1 MTVYWAQHAV
11 LPDGLAAGVRIETDA
26 GHITAVIPDTQPQG
40 VTLAG
45 LVLPGLANGHSHA
58 FHRALRG
65 TTHADGGTFWSWRER
80 MYAVAAT
87 LTPASYRALATA
99 VFAEMV
105 LAGYTVVGEFHYVRG
120 TEQAVLE
127 AAAAAGIRITL
138 LDALYL
144 EGGVGLPLADEQRGF
159 SDGSVEA
166 WQHRRSALAGSATA
180 LVGAAIHSVRAVT
193 PSAIAEVAA
202 LDLPV
207 VHAHVSEQPAEN
219 EQALAAWG
227 ATPVEL
233 LGAVLGPR
241 FTAVHATHLTDPDVA
256 ALGGT
261 FACFCPTTE
270 RDLADGIGPARALA
284 DAGARLT
291 LGSDQN
297 AVIDPFEE
305 LRGLE
310 MNERLRSGE
319 RGRFTPAELLAAATT
334 NGYASLGWA
343 SDGLAVGGLAD
354 FVAVST
360 TTVRTAG
367 SALEQLW
374 LSATAADVTDVVV
387 HGERVVTAGT
397 HRLGDVA
404 ALLQTAIEGTRA

>member
-1 MTVYWAQHAV
+1 MTTYWAQHAV
-11 LPDGLAAGVRIETDA
+11 LPDGIAADVRIETDA
-26 GHITAVIPDTQPQG
+26 GQITAIIPDTQPEG
-40 VTLAG
+40 ITLAG

-87 LTPASYRALATA
+87 LTPDSYRALATA

-120 TEQAVLE
+120 TEQAVLD

-144 EGGVGLPLADEQRGF
+144 EGGVGVPLAAEQQRF
-159 SDGSVEA
+159 SDGSVES
-166 WQHRRSALAGSATA
+166 WQRRRSSLSGSPTA
-180 LVGAAIHSVRAVT
+180 LIGAAIHSVRAVT
-193 PSAIAEVAA
+193 PSAIAAVAA
-202 LDLPV
+202 LGLPV

-241 FTAVHATHLTDPDVA
+241 FTAVHATHLSDSDA
-256 ALGGT
+256 SALGDS

-284 DAGARLT
+284 DAGTRLT

-319 RGRFTPAELLAAATT
+319 RGRFTPAELLTAATT
-334 NGYASLGWA
+334 NGYASLGW
-343 SDGLAVGGLAD
+343 SSQGLEVGSLAD

-360 TTVRTAG
+360 TSVRTAG
-367 SALEQLW
+367 SALDQLW
-374 LSATAADVTDVVV
+374 MSATATDVTDVIV
-387 HGERVVTAGT
+387 HGEQVVTAGQ

-404 ALLQTAIEGTRA
+404 ALLQTAIEGTHA